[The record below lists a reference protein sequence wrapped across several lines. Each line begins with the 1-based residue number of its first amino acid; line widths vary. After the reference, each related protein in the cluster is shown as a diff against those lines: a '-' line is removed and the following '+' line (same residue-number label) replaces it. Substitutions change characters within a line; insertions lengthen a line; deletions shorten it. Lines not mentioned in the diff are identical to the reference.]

1 MHLSSLQLKL
11 LNKILPW
18 EMYRGL
24 NTVRDCSQMHGAASR
39 RNEVYIEE
47 RDVIVSELSTVRLR
61 WINKSDEKQ
70 NRAAEQARDHTAIP
84 V

>member
-1 MHLSSLQLKL
+1 MLLVGYPCSELKPIVFL
-11 LNKILPW
+11 KTSIIQ
-18 EMYRGL
+18 
-24 NTVRDCSQMHGAASR
+24 CSQMHGAASR

-70 NRAAEQARDHTAIP
+70 NRAEQARD
-84 V
+84 

>member
-1 MHLSSLQLKL
+1 
-11 LNKILPW
+11 
-18 EMYRGL
+18 
-24 NTVRDCSQMHGAASR
+24 MHGATSR

-70 NRAAEQARDHTAIP
+70 NRAAAEQAREH
-84 V
+84 